1 MRTTFL
7 RSKPVWG
14 AVFVV
19 FGLVGAAALADVLA
33 PHPSLTMA
41 MPTGGDS
48 RRPVLVE
55 LFTSEGCSSCPPADA
70 LLARLDS
77 EQSVPGAQVI
87 VLSEHVTYWNHDG
100 WIDPFSS
107 AEWTQRQ
114 LGYSTIFKNDSY
126 TPELVIDG
134 LTNLVGNNPKAV
146 VTEIQKAAAFM
157 KTELT
162 IKSIDA
168 DSKKAHRF
176 EVAAGK
182 LSEVDPKDSAE
193 VWLAVTE
200 DGLHSAVS
208 RGENAGHELSHVA
221 TLRSLRKIGVADAN
235 SATSFTS
242 SPEVKFDSKWDPKKI
257 RVTVFLQE
265 KKSRKVI
272 GIAQTGA
279 QS

>member
-1 MRTTFL
+1 MKNF
-7 RSKPVWG
+7 SWC
-14 AVFVV
+14 AC
-19 FGLVGAAALADVLA
+19 ALALA
-33 PHPSLTMA
+33 LVFSETAGKLSAQPPSPAADRHPIL
-41 MPTGGDS
+41 
-48 RRPVLVE
+48 LE
-55 LFTSEGCSSCPPADA
+55 LFTSEGCSSCPSAD
-70 LLARLDS
+70 LLLQKL
-77 EQSVPGAQVI
+77 EAQQPVGGVQII
-87 VLSEHVTYWNHDG
+87 VLEEHVDYWNHDG